1 MEQTTIP
8 IIYQDHHLL
17 IVNKPA
23 GLVIHPT
30 YKHADGT
37 MWDAILEYLEQQG
50 GDDWQPPELPDEP
63 EWKDAPEQ
71 VRVMLHTQRLERM
84 WKEDGL
90 LPRPCLLH
98 RLDKDTSGVVALAR
112 TEHSRRHLVRQ
123 FHEHS
128 IVKRYLAVVQR
139 GAPDWARPRASFK
152 ILKGQD
158 EIDAMQFG
166 LMTDIAFNGENEL
179 MLDGALQRDPD
190 DRRRCIVGPD
200 GQQAQTSI
208 KVMAAE
214 GEFVLL
220 EAQPVTGRTH
230 QIRAH
235 LAAFGYAIV
244 GDTTYSPPAKVGTP
258 AAAMKRQFLH
268 AYSLELR
275 RYPDNAL
282 CSFIAPLADDLTAWL
297 ERHFPV
303 GLEVIHASKT
313 VPA

>member
-1 MEQTTIP
+1 
-8 IIYQDHHLL
+8 
-17 IVNKPA
+17 
-23 GLVIHPT
+23 
-30 YKHADGT
+30 
-37 MWDAILEYLEQQG
+37 
-50 GDDWQPPELPDEP
+50 
-63 EWKDAPEQ
+63 
-71 VRVMLHTQRLERM
+71 
-84 WKEDGL
+84 
-90 LPRPCLLH
+90 
-98 RLDKDTSGVVALAR
+98 
-112 TEHSRRHLVRQ
+112 
-123 FHEHS
+123 
-128 IVKRYLAVVQR
+128 
-139 GAPDWARPRASFK
+139 
-152 ILKGQD
+152 
-158 EIDAMQFG
+158 
-166 LMTDIAFNGENEL
+166 
-179 MLDGALQRDPD
+179 
-190 DRRRCIVGPD
+190 
-200 GQQAQTSI
+200 
-208 KVMAAE
+208 
-214 GEFVLL
+214 L